1 MAGPRRRTDD
11 WALRPFS
18 GELWKSQPRIF
29 SPFLWTHLFLL
40 TGLGASGKDSAPTVA
55 AGILGGVV
63 TLSLNISVDTDI
75 EHVTWIA
82 SQKALALAYPNG
94 AVIIM
99 DKSYQDRLNISWNY
113 LSISNLML
121 KDAGPYH
128 AQINRR
134 NSGVTMDEEFT
145 LQIYERLQEPRVT
158 VQTMNVSENASCN
171 ITLTCSVE
179 GAEKAVQYSW
189 TPRDPHAS
197 ESSWGSTL
205 TISWTPCDPDLQYTC
220 TAKNP
225 VSQSSSRPVHLR
237 TWQICIDPGASRGG
251 SVGETVVG
259 TLGESVT
266 LPLALP
272 ASQDIENVVWMFN
285 TSVIS
290 KEWGE
295 AAKADPEKNTAW
307 VSQDYSLK
315 IGQLRMED
323 AGPYH
328 AYICSKASGVI
339 SMKHVTLLIYRRLK
353 KPKVTWSLGPAEDG
367 ICRVSLTCSVENNG
381 HNVTYRWTPLQKG
394 AVVSQGGSHLSVSWR
409 RGENHP
415 NFTCTA
421 SNPISNSSG
430 QFLPGDICPGPERSS
445 RLWVGLSLTV
455 SIILCF
461 GISGYCIRK
470 QGRRCSAPAFSSSQ
484 VEASAD
490 TSGSTAGRTIY
501 SMLSPGYEMM
511 DTPPKTSRQQ
521 GRPTSE
527 SSSDS
532 NGTTDED
539 EEKNEMYRPVNKR
552 DQVYDSVTQED
563 TEHDSASEG
572 QAEYDLV
579 TPDDVQP
586 EPVVDGHT
594 VYMEV
599 FLNSQGETPVP
610 LKKESSD
617 TIYSQIQK
625 SQVVPPTQQNNFD
638 SPEIS
643 TYENLT

>member
-40 TGLGASGKDSAPTVA
+40 T
-55 AGILGGVV
+55 
-63 TLSLNISVDTDI
+63 
-75 EHVTWIA
+75 
-82 SQKALALAYPNG
+82 ALALAYPNG

-121 KDAGPYH
+121 KDAGSYH

-259 TLGESVT
+259 ILGESVT

-394 AVVSQGGSHLSVSWR
+394 AVASQGGSHLSVSWR

-421 SNPISNSSG
+421 SNPVSNSSG

-532 NGTTDED
+532 NGTTDKD
-539 EEKNEMYRPVNKR
+539 EEKNEMYWPVNKR

-586 EPVVDGHT
+586 EPVVDGNT

-599 FLNSQGETPVP
+599 FLNSQGETQVP

-617 TIYSQIQK
+617 TIYSQIQN
-625 SQVVPPTQQNNFD
+625 SQTVVPPTQQNNFD

>member
-18 GELWKSQPRIF
+18 GELWKSQPHIF

-225 VSQSSSRPVHLR
+225 VSQSSSRPVDLR

-259 TLGESVT
+259 ILGESVT

-339 SMKHVTLLIYRRLK
+339 SMKHVTLLIYR
-353 KPKVTWSLGPAEDG
+353 
-367 ICRVSLTCSVENNG
+367 
-381 HNVTYRWTPLQKG
+381 
-394 AVVSQGGSHLSVSWR
+394 
-409 RGENHP
+409 
-415 NFTCTA
+415 
-421 SNPISNSSG
+421 
-430 QFLPGDICPGPERSS
+430 
-445 RLWVGLSLTV
+445 
-455 SIILCF
+455 
-461 GISGYCIRK
+461 
-470 QGRRCSAPAFSSSQ
+470 SAPAFSSSQ

-511 DTPPKTSRQQ
+511 DTLPKTSRQQ

-586 EPVVDGHT
+586 EPVVDGNT

-610 LKKESSD
+610 LKKDSSD

-625 SQVVPPTQQNNFD
+625 SQTVVPPTQQNNFD